1 MSSGGHRRPGSAA
14 LYETIFEHETR
25 AGFVFDVVLLAIII
39 ASIALVMVESVAS
52 YAEAHGPLLRALEW
66 GLTATF
72 TLEYLVRLYCH
83 PRPQVYARSFFGVV
97 DLLAILPTYVAAFVP
112 GTQALVVV
120 RTLRLLRIFRVLKL
134 AQFVHQADDLRSA
147 LRASLPKITV
157 FVIAVLSMTTISGS
171 ILYLIEGPE
180 HGFGNIPE
188 AVYWAIVTL
197 TTVGY
202 GDLVPQ
208 TGLGKAIAAYE
219 RLLVT
224 GEGPLDEWD
233 AISLNYTSGTTGLP
247 KGVAVEHRAELVG
260 AVRQPAGVHE
270 LREWQRPR
278 ARQID
283 EQLAEARSR
292 GEEAESARAELEGQL
307 AETRNQIEELSGQLD
322 YSFLEQVS

>member
-25 AGFVFDVVLLAIII
+25 AGFVFDVVLLAIIL

-180 HGFGNIPE
+180 HGFDNIPE

-202 GDLVPQ
+202 GDISPD
-208 TGLGKAIAAYE
+208 TPLGKFVASIIMVMGYGVIA
-219 RLLVT
+219 VPT
-224 GEGPLDEWD
+224 G
-233 AISLNYTSGTTGLP
+233 IVS
-247 KGVAVEHRAELVG
+247 AEIARVPRRG
-260 AVRQPAGVHE
+260 AVGGQACVECGSENHRKG
-270 LREWQRPR
+270 
-278 ARQID
+278 ARFCSD
-283 EQLAEARSR
+283 CGAS
-292 GEEAESARAELEGQL
+292 LE
-307 AETRNQIEELSGQLD
+307 D
-322 YSFLEQVS
+322 